1 MAQMMSRM
9 LLPFDVSM
17 GADGSLGAASG
28 ASRKL
33 RINLKGSY
41 ITFFPFASDP

>member
-1 MAQMMSRM
+1 MAQIMSRM
-9 LLPFDVSM
+9 LLPFDVSV

-33 RINLKGSY
+33 RTNLKGSY
-41 ITFFPFASDP
+41 ATLFPFTSNP